1 MLISTVGH
9 KSILV
14 RVAFAVV
21 YLLLLLSVAIVLYP
35 FVLMVGCS
43 VTTIEYDRF
52 YPVPVFLW
60 DDSVLVGKFLHEK
73 YEGPSSTI
81 GNLSAKYAVPI
92 NSTSD
97 LKTAMLDGDLLRDIY
112 TGMDPGDPGW
122 LRAARKRVA
131 DWHEFKTSLPS
142 ELCGVYF
149 CNESPAS
156 FSPVRSGFIEF
167 LRDRYAQRIRR
178 AYSGRVADFN
188 AERGFRLSSF
198 DRIEKND
205 RVLAEEI
212 RREYHIYLPRLDKLH
227 IPQEELERRDW
238 WPEDSPRMTDWLDYK
253 TTLPPEHLQAIC
265 LSKLYQDFL
274 SRKYSPEIFNS
285 LYHCRAESFREVVF
299 RAERL
304 VSSGEVSDWREFV
317 KNAEELSTVQLV
329 VNPTVQLLYEHA
341 LEKRYETI
349 GKYNAE
355 FSARNKAFFEVSP
368 SRRQPQ
374 DPRAATVWL
383 WFIQTYVP
391 AHFAVPIPDQEYH
404 LEFLRSAYIAELK
417 REYLTIVSLNEKKG
431 TDFRTFEDAFDRKE
445 AGQLLVKN
453 LVAEYGSLDTYN
465 RLNRSTYNAWESV
478 VLPNPLRTTW
488 RNFLSRK
495 YEEIALLNAAHRRE
509 YVSFDEIPFPAVLPD
524 HDLVQFVKTS
534 LPLRLIAIEDS
545 AQTRRLWHN
554 HLNTTFGGSVE
565 KLASAAGQPY
575 VAFEQVPFYFAL
587 PFDRNIRPYWI
598 QFIEQSL
605 PFEAI
610 RILDPE
616 ENFRTYLREKY
627 GSLAAVNNRYGAK
640 YASFEGIRPP
650 YKEADLLEFDDEKS
664 ALRIGF
670 LFRNLLAV
678 GRAVFVESRSLLNT
692 VALCLLSLVGALTVN
707 PLAAYALGRFPS
719 RLGRRLGFFF
729 LFASVFPATV
739 IIIPNYLLL
748 RKLGLL
754 NTYWAVILPTLASG
768 LSILLLKRFFDRIP
782 SEFYSMAALDGASEL
797 RTFVHVCLPLSK
809 PILAV
814 TALQAVVFT
823 YGRFLWPFLTCQKEQ
838 MWTVMVW
845 LYQFHSEHSTAR
857 PELAM
862 AALVVT
868 SLPLVLVLLMCQRT
882 LERTVRFPGIP

>member
-9 KSILV
+9 KSTLV
-14 RVAFAVV
+14 RMAFAVV
-21 YLLLLLSVAIVLYP
+21 YLLLLLSAAIVLYP

-60 DDSVLVGKFLHEK
+60 DDSVLLGKFLHEK

-81 GNLSAKYAVPI
+81 ANLAAKYAVPI

-112 TGMDPGDPGW
+112 TGMNPSDAAW

-131 DWHEFKTSLPS
+131 DWHEFKRSLPS

-156 FSPVRSGFIEF
+156 FGPVRSGFTEF

-178 AYSGRVADFN
+178 AYSGRVADYN

-198 DRIEKND
+198 DRLEKND
-205 RVLAEEI
+205 RVIAEEI
-212 RREYHIYLPRLDKLH
+212 RREYHIYLPRLDKLR

-238 WPEDSPRMTDWLDYK
+238 WPEDSPRMTDWLDYRR
-253 TTLPPEHLQAIC
+253 TLPPERLQAIC

-274 SRKYSPEIFNS
+274 LRTYSLETFNS
-285 LYHCRAESFREVVF
+285 LYHCRAESFRDVVF
-299 RAERL
+299 HVERL

-317 KNAEELSTVQLV
+317 KTAEELSTVQLV
-329 VNPTVQLLYEHA
+329 LNPTVQLLYEHA

-355 FSARNKAFFEVSP
+355 FSAKNKAFFEVSP

-374 DPRAATVWL
+374 DPGEAALWL

-391 AHFAVPIPDQEYH
+391 AHFVVPISDREYH
-404 LEFLRSAYIAELK
+404 SEFRRAAYVPELK
-417 REYLTIVSLNEKKG
+417 REYLTIASLNETKG
-431 TDFRTFEDAFDRKE
+431 TDFRTFEDAVDRKE
-445 AGQLLVKN
+445 AGRFLVKN
-453 LVAEYGSLDTYN
+453 LVEEYGSLDTYN
-465 RLNRSTYNAWESV
+465 RRNRSAYKAWESV
-478 VLPNPLRTTW
+478 VLPNPLRTAW
-488 RNFLSRK
+488 RDFLSRK

-509 YVSFDEIPFPAVLPD
+509 YASFDEIPFPAVLPD

-534 LPLRLIAIEDS
+534 LPLRLMAIEDS

-598 QFIEQSL
+598 QFVEQAL

-627 GSLAAVNNRYGAK
+627 GSLAAVNKEYIARH
-640 YASFEGIRPP
+640 ASFEAIRPP
-650 YKEADLLEFDDEKS
+650 YKEADLLEFHDGKS

-670 LFRNLLAV
+670 LYRNWLAV
-678 GRAVFVESRSLLNT
+678 GRAVFMESRSFLNT
-692 VALCLLSLVGALTVN
+692 VALCLLSVLGAMTIN
-707 PLAAYALGRFPS
+707 PLAAYALSRFPS
-719 RLGRRLGFFF
+719 GLGRPLRFFF

-739 IIIPNYLLL
+739 IIIPNFLLL
-748 RKLGLL
+748 KKLGLL

-768 LSILLLKRFFDRIP
+768 LAILLLKRFFDRIP
-782 SEFYSMAALDGASEL
+782 SEFYSMAALDGAGEL

-845 LYQFHSEHSTAR
+845 LYQFHSAHSSAH

-862 AALVVT
+862 AAFVVT
-868 SLPLVLVLLMCQRT
+868 SLPLVILFLMCQRT
-882 LERTVRFPGIP
+882 LDRTVRLPHFL

>member
-1 MLISTVGH
+1 MLISTIGH
-9 KSILV
+9 KSTLI
-14 RVAFAVV
+14 RVAFAIV
-21 YLLLLLSVAIVLYP
+21 YLLLVVSAAIILYP

-60 DDSVLVGKFLHEK
+60 DDSVLLGKFLHEK

-81 GNLSAKYAVPI
+81 GTLASKYGVPI

-112 TGMDPGDPGW
+112 TGMDPSDASW
-122 LRAARKRVA
+122 LKAARKQVA
-131 DWHEFKTSLPS
+131 DWHEFKKSLPS

-167 LRDRYAQRIRR
+167 LRDRYAQRIQRV
-178 AYSGRVADFN
+178 YSGRIGDFN

-205 RVLAEEI
+205 RVIAEEI
-212 RREYHIYLPRLDKLH
+212 RREYHIYLPQLGKVGV
-227 IPQEELERRDW
+227 PQEELERRDW

-253 TTLPPEHLQAIC
+253 RTLPPEHIQAIC
-265 LSKLYQDFL
+265 LSKLYQNFL
-274 SRKYSPEIFNS
+274 SQRYSLDAFNS
-285 LYHCRAESFREVVF
+285 LYDRRAKSFREVVF
-299 RAERL
+299 RAQQL
-304 VSSGEVSDWREFV
+304 VSPGEVSDWGEFV
-317 KNAEELSTVQLV
+317 KRGKDLSTVQLV

-355 FSARNKAFFEVSP
+355 FSAKNKAFFEILP

-374 DPRAATVWL
+374 DPTEAAIWL
-383 WFIQTYVP
+383 WFLQTYVP
-391 AHFAVPIPDQEYH
+391 AHFVVPIPDREYH
-404 LEFLRSAYIAELK
+404 SEFLQAAYIAGLK
-417 REYLTIVSLNEKKG
+417 KEYLTLGSLNEKKG

-445 AGQLLVKN
+445 AGRFLVKN
-453 LVAEYGSLDTYN
+453 LVEEYGSLDTYN
-465 RLNRSTYNAWESV
+465 RRNRSTWKSWESV
-478 VLPNPLRTTW
+478 VLPNPLRSAW
-488 RNFLSRK
+488 RDFLSRK

-509 YVSFDEIPFPAVLPD
+509 YASFDEIPFPAVLPD

-598 QFIEQSL
+598 QFVEQAL

-616 ENFRTYLREKY
+616 ENFRTHLLEKY
-627 GSLAAVNNRYGAK
+627 GSLAAVNKEYMAR
-640 YASFEGIRPP
+640 YASFEAIRPP
-650 YKEADLLEFDDEKS
+650 YKEADLLEFHDEKS

-670 LFRNLLAV
+670 LFRNWLAV

-692 VALCLLSLVGALTVN
+692 VVLCLLSVLGAMTIN
-707 PLAAYALGRFPS
+707 PLAAYALSRFPS
-719 RLGRRLGFFF
+719 RLGRRLRFFF
-729 LFASVFPATV
+729 LLASVFPATV
-739 IIIPNYLLL
+739 IIIPNFLLL
-748 RKLGLL
+748 KKLGLL
-754 NTYWAVILPTLASG
+754 NTYWAVVLPTLASG
-768 LSILLLKRFFDRIP
+768 LAILLLKRFFDRIP

-797 RTFVHVCLPLSK
+797 RTFVLVCVPLCK

-814 TALQAVVFT
+814 TVLQAVVFT
-823 YGRFLWPFLTCQKEQ
+823 YGRFLWPFLTCQREQ

-845 LYQFHSEHSTAR
+845 LYQFHSEHSSAH

-868 SLPLVLVLLMCQRT
+868 SLPLVIVFLMCQRT